1 MPQRQ
6 AVLADTY
13 RGGNMSFK
21 KSLGKTFVL
30 LIIILILLAG
40 GLLWFDYLGIVR
52 VKNVFSPVYKL
63 MGKDVQTSQTA
74 TQSKPLVANLDEDR
88 LNKQKQAIDIRIEEL
103 DKRESELEESE
114 TKNAQ
119 IAAELA
125 EREKNQEEREKTFNL
140 TVKKYDDKEV
150 NIEQIANN
158 LNGMRPE
165 AAVAILVAMDDQV
178 VIDVLRKVEEM
189 AKENGSSSMG
199 SYWLSLMP
207 SDRAAEIQR
216 KMLSKPESLE

>member
-1 MPQRQ
+1 MAGSRNF
-6 AVLADTY
+6 
-13 RGGNMSFK
+13 G
-21 KSLGKTFVL
+21 KSFVL
-30 LIIILILLAG
+30 ILIILILVLG
-40 GLLWFDYLGIVR
+40 GLLWFDYLGILH
-52 VKNVFSPVYKL
+52 VKSVFSPVYKL
-63 MGKDVQTSQTA
+63 FGKTPQSSVTA
-74 TQSKPLVANLDEDR
+74 TQSNPLVSNLDEDR
-88 LNKQKQAIDIRIEEL
+88 LNKQKEAIDIRIEEL
-103 DKRESELEESE
+103 DKRESDLELAEKQNE
-114 TKNAQ
+114 Q
-119 IAAELA
+119 IALELS

>member
-1 MPQRQ
+1 
-6 AVLADTY
+6 
-13 RGGNMSFK
+13 MSFK
-21 KSLGKTFVL
+21 QSFGKSFVL
-30 LIIILILLAG
+30 ILIIIILVIG
-40 GLLWFDYLGIVR
+40 ELLWFDYLGIVR

-103 DKRESELEESE
+103 DKRETELEESE

-125 EREKNQEEREKTFNL
+125 EREKTFNL